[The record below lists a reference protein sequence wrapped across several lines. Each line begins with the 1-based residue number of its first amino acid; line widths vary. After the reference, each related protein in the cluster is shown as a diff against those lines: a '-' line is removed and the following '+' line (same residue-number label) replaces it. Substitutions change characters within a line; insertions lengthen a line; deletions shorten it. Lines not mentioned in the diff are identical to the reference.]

1 LFVEVNKSIW
11 NGTEESPKTA
21 AGFRSI
27 YISAR
32 LGNQIKEYLDGRTEG
47 FLFQTSTG
55 KPCNASNVLARK
67 LNTLL
72 ERLGI
77 PKIDIKLLA
86 KIVGKDRAIEQATRK
101 EKRAAS
107 AGLHTFRHANSTAM
121 DSLGIPRQIRKQ
133 RLGHGDNDVTENY
146 THTFTPNERDAAE
159 KLGELF
165 GTKWQEIG
173 KKTVISFPNLSQKEE
188 GLAIGVS
195 QAL

>member
-1 LFVEVNKSIW
+1 M
-11 NGTEESPKTA
+11 
-21 AGFRSI
+21 
-27 YISAR
+27 
-32 LGNQIKEYLDGRTEG
+32 
-47 FLFQTSTG
+47 
-55 KPCNASNVLARK
+55 LARK

-121 DSLGIPRQIRKQ
+121 DPLGIPRQIRKQ

-146 THTFTPNERDAAE
+146 THTFTPDGRDAAE

-165 GTKWQEIG
+165 GTKWLEIEDSDFFP
-173 KKTVISFPNLSQKEE
+173 KSFPERRRACYWSFASPLVSIELVAGVRFE
-188 GLAIGVS
+188 LTTFGL
-195 QAL
+195 